1 MTEGP
6 REIDLMGMPLEGVV
20 AYWLSLKKLV
30 GNSRNFKGLSQEA
43 EFTPEPFVRH
53 LLELAFASH
62 FDDARVRELALVKG
76 SVLCNAFD
84 RRFDLMRVAVM
95 DVASGENPHRTFA
108 RMAARFRT
116 LPIEAEKA
124 LAYGQEL
131 LRLAL
136 EKEAS
141 EPFFNV
147 HHRQQDDK
155 LVVTLLFYVMLARH
169 HGRIACRPF
178 IEHMGS
184 RFFGDGLALV
194 VDGFDAPFVRKWM
207 KRHKQV
213 LLDDMQHKVRA
224 SIELCLGIR
233 SRQGYDDLFRVARS
247 YMR

>member
-1 MTEGP
+1 MTEIQ
-6 REIDLMGMPLEGVV
+6 RDIDLMGMPLEGVV

-30 GNSRNFKGLSQEA
+30 GGSRSFKSLGQEA

-62 FDDARVRELALVKG
+62 LDTSRVRELAFTKG
-76 SVLCNAFD
+76 EVLADTLD
-84 RRFDLMRVAVM
+84 RRFDLMRIAVM
-95 DVASGENPHRTFA
+95 DVASGENPHRTLA
-108 RMAARFRT
+108 RMGARFLT
-116 LPIEAEKA
+116 LPVEADRA
-124 LAYGQEL
+124 LAYAQEL

-147 HHRQQDDK
+147 HHRQNDDK
-155 LVVTLLFYVMLARH
+155 LLVTLLFYVMLARH

-178 IEHMGS
+178 VPHMGA
-184 RFFGDGLALV
+184 RFFGDALALV

-213 LLDDMQHKVRA
+213 FLDELRGKVRV
-224 SIELCLGIR
+224 SVDLCLGIR
-233 SRQGYDDLFRVARS
+233 DRLDYDDLFRVARS
-247 YMR
+247 HMR